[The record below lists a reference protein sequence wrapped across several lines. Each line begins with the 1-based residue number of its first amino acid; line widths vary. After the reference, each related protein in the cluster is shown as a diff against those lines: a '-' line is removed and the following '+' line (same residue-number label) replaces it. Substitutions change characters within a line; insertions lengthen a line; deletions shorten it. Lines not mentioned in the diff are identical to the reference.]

1 MPRSPFLN
9 NTQIALDIL
18 RGIWLLH
25 DAEALLPYALR
36 FLDHKTLGAIQEDY
50 KPTLSTD
57 SKSGE
62 KRPGEAPKK
71 VLVLPIHYALT
82 KYETCTSYGTI
93 DIAAAL
99 IEHASK
105 EDIIGVVLDIDS
117 PGGAGNAIMPLVNAI
132 RQVKEMKKPIIAH
145 VDCCASAAMWVASQC
160 DAIFM
165 DNRLSEIGSI
175 GAYATIFDNRNN
187 LETGEKIITVYAD
200 ESPDKNKGVREALE
214 GKYDTIKED
223 LRELVTAFQTAVK
236 EGRPGL
242 KVDAEGVMTGA
253 MFRPDKAI
261 PLGLA
266 DGMGSLDFCIENVF
280 IRAEYQ

>member
-1 MPRSPFLN
+1 MPRSSFLN
-9 NTQIALDIL
+9 HTQIALDIL

-36 FLDHKTLGAIQEDY
+36 FLDHKALGTFQEDY
-50 KPTLSTD
+50 RPTLS
-57 SKSGE
+57 SGSGSGE
-62 KRPGEAPKK
+62 KRSGEAPKK
-71 VLVLPIHYALT
+71 VLVLPIHFALT
-82 KYETCTSYGTI
+82 KYETCTSYGTV

-99 IEHASK
+99 LEHASK

-117 PGGAGNAIMPLVNAI
+117 PGGAGNAIMPLVSAI

-165 DNRLSEIGSI
+165 DNALSEVGSI
-175 GAYATIFDNRNN
+175 GAYATVFDNRNN
-187 LETGEKIITVYAD
+187 LMTGEKIITIYAD

-214 GKYDTIKED
+214 GKYDTVKD
-223 LRELVTAFQTAVK
+223 NLRELVTAFQAAVK

-242 KVDAEGVMTGA
+242 KAEADGVMTGA

-266 DGMGSLDFCIENVF
+266 DGIGSLDFCIENVF